1 MMTLERMLIAFTN
14 ALCGFFEV
22 TPEHLK
28 KLQDRQARGHRR
40 DHRPDCFKA

>member
-1 MMTLERMLIAFTN
+1 MTTLERILIAITN

-28 KLQDRQARGHRR
+28 KLQDKQRR
-40 DHRPDCFKA
+40 RYRPAHRPDRLRA

>member
-1 MMTLERMLIAFTN
+1 MMTLERMLIAFAN

-28 KLQDRQARGHRR
+28 KLQDKQRKRYRR
-40 DHRPDCFKA
+40 DHGPDRLQA